1 VPCRWL
7 ALWLPLFVAFWRVFS
22 PALCVPPP
30 CRRVVFSLAPLA
42 LRLPDRS
49 SPRPLVRDAMVLS
62 SFEPDRAP
70 TTSLRRRV
78 DHFIISGNRGK

>member
-1 VPCRWL
+1 VG
-7 ALWLPLFVAFWRVFS
+7 FWRELSAAF
-22 PALCVPPP
+22 CVAAP

-49 SPRPLVRDAMVLS
+49 SPRPLVRDAMMLS